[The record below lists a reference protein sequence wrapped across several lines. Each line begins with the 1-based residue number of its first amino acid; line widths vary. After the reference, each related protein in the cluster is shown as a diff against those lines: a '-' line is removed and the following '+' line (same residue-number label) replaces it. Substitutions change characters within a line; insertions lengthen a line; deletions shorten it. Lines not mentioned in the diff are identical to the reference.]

1 MGRERVY
8 LFDTT
13 LRDGAQTIEANFLLP
28 DKLRIVLA
36 LDSLGIDYVEAG
48 FPGSN
53 PVDTAL
59 FDALPKTGRTRVVA
73 FGMTKRY
80 GYSIQNDP
88 GFQQVIRQ
96 AVGQV
101 CIVGKSSEYH
111 VRVALGIRN
120 DENLDLIRES
130 LQAIRAA
137 GHEAYL
143 NCEHFFDGYQASPA
157 YTREV
162 VRTAHEAGA
171 HWITLCDTNGGTVPA
186 DILRIVREVCE
197 VVPGDRLGIH
207 AHNDCELAVANSFA
221 AVEGGCRLVHGTIN
235 GLGERCGNAN
245 LTSIIPNFLL
255 KEPYASRFEIGV
267 QPDDLVRL
275 TEVSRMVD
283 EILGRKPNPQ
293 APYVGRDAFATKA
306 GLHASALRKEPSTYE
321 HVDPGLVGN
330 ERRIVVASQA
340 GRSNVLAALDR
351 LGLAIAPEDDRV
363 ESLLAAV
370 KHDEANGCAYDL
382 GEASLDLRILER
394 FGQGIRPRLAVGEV
408 LSHREV
414 GQRIGEDEF
423 EAARVGV
430 LALSGAGDP
439 LSSRL
444 VIALV
449 ELRSVD
455 TGHGLVYRAVV
466 RGSHASQAK
475 PWRTIGVGRS
485 AFEAMVRAVDDSLRY
500 ASAPGTTSSAQKIPH
515 QGLVDA
521 QEGG

>member
-1 MGRERVY
+1 MGKERVY

-13 LRDGAQTIEANFLLP
+13 LRDGAQTIEANFLIP
-28 DKLRIVLA
+28 DKRRIVTA
-36 LDSLGIDYVEAG
+36 LDGLGIDYVEAG

-53 PVDTAL
+53 PVDTGL
-59 FDALPKTGRTRVVA
+59 FDELPETRRARVVA

-120 DENLDLIRES
+120 EENLDLIRDS
-130 LQAIRAA
+130 LQAIVAA

-143 NCEHFFDGYQASPA
+143 NCEHFFDGYRACPS

-162 VRTAHEAGA
+162 VRTAYEAGA
-171 HWITLCDTNGGTVPA
+171 RWITLCDTNGGTLP
-186 DILRIVREVCE
+186 DEILRIVRETCDVA
-197 VVPGDRLGIH
+197 PGDRLGIH
-207 AHNDCELAVANSFA
+207 AHNDCELAVANTFA

-255 KEPYASRFEIGV
+255 KDRYTSRFVIGV

-275 TEVSRMVD
+275 TEVSRLVD
-283 EILGRKPNPQ
+283 EIMGRKPNPQ

-321 HVDPGLVGN
+321 HVDPTLVGN
-330 ERRIVVASQA
+330 ERRIVVASQG
-340 GRSNVLAALDR
+340 GRSNVLAAIDR
-351 LGLAIAPEDDRV
+351 LGLAIAPTDDGV
-363 ESLLAAV
+363 ASLVDAV
-370 KHDEANGCAYDL
+370 KRDEAKGYAYDL
-382 GEASLDLRILER
+382 GEASLDLRILDAFGKDVR
-394 FGQGIRPRLAVGEV
+394 PPQVLKDLLSGQGTGPPGD
-408 LSHREV
+408 
-414 GQRIGEDEF
+414 EDEF
-423 EAARVGV
+423 EAAKR
-430 LALSGAGDP
+430 LAISFADGGNTQSA
-439 LSSRL
+439 
-444 VIALV
+444 VALV

-455 TGHGLVYRAVV
+455 TGDDLVFRAVV
-466 RGSHASQAK
+466 AGSSLSQARS
-475 PWRTIGVGRS
+475 WRAIGVGNT
-485 AFEAMVRAVDDSLRY
+485 AFEAMFQAIDESLRY
-500 ASAPGTTSSAQKIPH
+500 ASTLSGRAPTSI
-515 QGLVDA
+515 
-521 QEGG
+521 